1 MYEDSQMQEV
11 QEEDE
16 EEKTPSLMRDDEENL
31 SYLDEV
37 NLIRAPDKFDKLVVQ
52 PDRDRRLRL
61 HQE

>member
-11 QEEDE
+11 QEEE

>member
-1 MYEDSQMQEV
+1 
-11 QEEDE
+11 
-16 EEKTPSLMRDDEENL
+16 MRDDEENL

-37 NLIRAPDKFDKLVVQ
+37 NLIRAPDKFDKLIVQ